1 MSIKDNFPSL
11 GPSLSLNFARSKT
24 LDPRITFSR
33 TNPTAT
39 YMNENGLIVTA
50 AADEPRFDHKYENG
64 VVKSLGLLVEE
75 QRVNKLQYGET
86 FNTAWNHIGFTSN
99 AVDSTYINPTGGTGA
114 KKLIEESGT
123 NSGQKV
129 LYRDITVS
137 SNNAVYTHSCF
148 VKPIGSRNVH
158 INIHNT
164 GSPTRNLTVNFNLS
178 DGTVYDTSGTTSVDV
193 SLDDYGIIPYPNG
206 WYRIYVTGNTSSVN
220 SSGTALRFHIRI
232 LNGSY
237 TSSYTG
243 DGSSGLYVYGG
254 QMELGAFPTSL
265 IKNSTN
271 SDVTRS
277 ADNVTMTGTNFSDWY
292 NQEQGT
298 MVWIGNVYSKELSP
312 VQPFRINRTNGG
324 NLRGMA
330 IQFDTRSAN
339 NTVNFMSRTQSSNIP
354 SKVGP
359 TGVIP
364 SDNKIKI
371 AGGYIESVGLSTL
384 RAAFNGLPAA
394 SYSGASQTDV
404 VDGAMNELEIMYN
417 RGTSGSNI
425 QFTGVCEQLVY
436 YPKIFTDTQL
446 QNLTK

>member
-1 MSIKDNFPSL
+1 MSIKDNFPSV
-11 GPSLSLNFARSKT
+11 GPSLSLNFARSKI

-33 TNPTAT
+33 TSVGT
-39 YMNENGLIVTA
+39 YMDGNGLIVTGS
-50 AADEPRFDHKYENG
+50 ADEPRFDHEYEND

-75 QRVNKLQYGET
+75 SRENLVDYSESFDSWNSGNVDIGI
-86 FNTAWNHIGFTSN
+86 NTTTAPDGTQN
-99 AVDSTYINPTGGTGA
+99 ADSLIERDQNYTGGAYRRKSVSIGSAYSGQLTYSVFLKSAEVTTVG
-114 KKLIEESGT
+114 LIIDIPELSDPRANVNLTSSTTSGSGT
-123 NSGQKV
+123 NSTYIVESFPNDWK
-129 LYRDITVS
+129 R
-137 SNNAVYTHSCF
+137 
-148 VKPIGSRNVH
+148 
-158 INIHNT
+158 
-164 GSPTRNLTVNFNLS
+164 
-178 DGTVYDTSGTTSVDV
+178 V
-193 SLDDYGIIPYPNG
+193 SL
-206 WYRIYVTGNTSSVN
+206 TTTN
-220 SSGTALRFHIRI
+220 SL
-232 LNGSY
+232 
-237 TSSYTG
+237 SSYTG
-243 DGSSGLYVYGG
+243 SFVVALYLNGYVGFDNTGNSGDKVFVWGAQL
-254 QMELGAFPTSL
+254 EKGAFPTSY
-265 IKNSTN
+265 IPTSGSTL
-271 SDVTRS
+271 TRT
-277 ADNVTMTGTNFSDWY
+277 ADNVSMTGTNFSDWY

-298 MVWIGNVYSKELSP
+298 MVWVGNVYSKELSP
-312 VQPFRINRTNGG
+312 VQPFRINRTDGG

-330 IQFDTRSAN
+330 IQFDTRSVN

-394 SYSGASQTDV
+394 SYSGASQTDI

>member
-1 MSIKDNFPSL
+1 MSIKNNFPSV
-11 GPSLSLNFARSKT
+11 GPSLSLNFARSKI

-33 TNPTAT
+33 TSVGT
-39 YMNENGLIVTA
+39 YTDGNGLIVTGS
-50 AADEPRFDHKYENG
+50 ADEPRFDHEYENG

-75 QRVNKLQYGET
+75 QRTNLVTNNEDLSQWSP
-86 FNTAWNHIGFTSN
+86 NS
-99 AVDSTYINPTGGTGA
+99 NPT
-114 KKLIEESGT
+114 L
-123 NSGQKV
+123 NSN
-129 LYRDITVS
+129 DTVS
-137 SNNAVYTHSCF
+137 PDGNTTADKVIQTNQVYTGVTTEMSGITTNTVYSCSVF
-148 VKPIGSRNVH
+148 IKPDGD
-158 INIHNT
+158 
-164 GSPTRNLTVNFNLS
+164 TRTRF
-178 DGTVYDTSGTTSVDV
+178 GFYDTSNWQG
-193 SLDDYGIIPYPNG
+193 SLDTDWSSGEPSTNGSLGGASDIVYEEYPNG
-206 WYRIYVTGNTSSVN
+206 WYRASFKASTQSNAFAGTVSFHCHPDRTGTGKSAWFWGAQLEAGNFETSY
-220 SSGTALRFHIRI
+220 I
-232 LNGSY
+232 
-237 TSSYTG
+237 
-243 DGSSGLYVYGG
+243 
-254 QMELGAFPTSL
+254 PTSG
-265 IKNSTN
+265 STL
-271 SDVTRS
+271 TRT
-277 ADNVTMTGTNFSDWY
+277 ADNVSMTGTNFSDWY

-298 MVWIGNVYSKELSP
+298 MIWIGNVYSKELSP
-312 VQPFRINRTNGG
+312 VQPFRINRTDGG

-330 IQFDTRSAN
+330 IQFDTRSVN

-394 SYSGASQTDV
+394 SYSGASQTDI